1 MMRIPRNCLLLLLAT
16 VFSFGAGGSA
26 HSAQS
31 DSQIRQAEPSTIMF
45 FVVFAVLTLLISFW
59 AARRAT
65 SSSEYLTAGSSIS
78 AGQNG
83 LAIAGDYM
91 SAGAFLGLSGA
102 IYASGLDGMF
112 LAASYLASW
121 PIVLFLVAEPLRRLG
136 KYSFADVLTHK
147 LRERP
152 IRILAGASTIVIVSF
167 YLVAQMVGAGELIS
181 LLFGI
186 GYGPAVIMVGLLMIV
201 FSTLG
206 GMRAATW
213 VQIIKAILMIG
224 GSAMIA
230 TLVLIRFGFNVSDLF
245 MTAASNHPDGNKIMD
260 IRGFSQDAIAT
271 LSLGVG
277 VLLGTAGLPHILM
290 RFFTV
295 SDERAAR
302 VSVFYA
308 TCLIG
313 LFFAM
318 LFVIGY
324 GSIAILRGD
333 ATYAY
338 ANASG
343 ALFGGN
349 NLAPIHL
356 ARAVGG
362 SLLAGFISAVAFATI
377 LAVVSGL
384 LIAGASSAA
393 NDLVVGLSG
402 RQLDERMRLR
412 ISRFSALALG
422 VLGIL
427 LGLACE
433 GQNVAYLLALAT
445 AIAASANFP
454 LLLLAIYWD
463 GLTTRG
469 AVVGGTF
476 GLVSSVVLTAMGPT
490 VWSKVLG
497 LGPAIFPYDSPA
509 LFTVP
514 LTLFVCW
521 LVSIAKAE
529 PEEGWRLAQPA
540 VAQYAE
546 SSNA

>member
-1 MMRIPRNCLLLLLAT
+1 MRIPRTRMLLLAT
-16 VFSFGAGGSA
+16 AYTFGVCGSA
-26 HSAQS
+26 YSAESVS
-31 DSQIRQAEPSTIMF
+31 DIRQAEFSTIVF
-45 FVVFAVLTLLISFW
+45 FVMFAVLTLLISFW
-59 AARRAT
+59 AGRRAT

-78 AGQNG
+78 SGQNG
-83 LAIAGDYM
+83 FAIAGDYM

-136 KYSFADVLTHK
+136 KYSFADVLAHK

-152 IRILAGASTIVIVSF
+152 IRILAGTSTIVIVSF

-186 GYGPAVIMVGLLMIV
+186 GYGPAVIMTGLLMIV

-213 VQIIKAILMIG
+213 VQIIKAVLMLG
-224 GSAMIA
+224 GSAMIV
-230 TLVLIRFGFNVSDLF
+230 TLVLARFGFNVSDLF
-245 MTAASNHPDGNKIMD
+245 KTAVNNHPNGYNILN
-260 IRGFSQDAIAT
+260 IRGFAQDGVAT

-277 VLLGTAGLPHILM
+277 ILFGTAGLPHILM

-295 SDERAAR
+295 SDQRAAR

-308 TCLIG
+308 TCLIA
-313 LFFAM
+313 LFFSM

-324 GSIAILRGD
+324 GSIALLRGD
-333 ATYAY
+333 PAY

-356 ARAVGG
+356 AKAVGG
-362 SLLAGFISAVAFATI
+362 SILAGFISAVAFATI

-384 LIAGASSAA
+384 IIAGASSAA

-402 RQLDERMRLR
+402 RQLDEAMRLW
-412 ISRFSALALG
+412 ISRVAAMTLG

-427 LGLACE
+427 LGLLCE

-490 VWSKVLG
+490 IWSKVLG

-509 LFTVP
+509 LFTLA
-514 LTLFVCW
+514 LTLVVCW

-529 PEEGWRLAQPA
+529 PQGDWRLAQQPTA
-540 VAQYAE
+540 AR
-546 SSNA
+546 

>member
-1 MMRIPRNCLLLLLAT
+1 MMRIPRNCMLLLFAT
-16 VFSFGAGGSA
+16 AFTFDVCGPAY
-26 HSAQS
+26 SAQS
-31 DSQIRQAEPSTIMF
+31 DSQIRQAESSTIVF

-65 SSSEYLTAGSSIS
+65 SSSEYLNAGSSIS
-78 AGQNG
+78 SGQNG

-136 KYSFADVLTHK
+136 KYSFADVLTYRLK
-147 LRERP
+147 ERP
-152 IRILAGASTIVIVSF
+152 IRILAGVSTIVSF

-230 TLVLIRFGFNVSDLF
+230 MLVLAKFGFNVSDLF
-245 MTAASNHPDGNKIMD
+245 KTAVSNHPNGNKIMD
-260 IRGFSQDAIAT
+260 IRGFAQDAVAT

-277 VLLGTAGLPHILM
+277 ILFGTAGLPHILM

-324 GSIAILRGD
+324 GSIAVLRGD
-333 ATYAY
+333 ATYA
-338 ANASG
+338 NAGG

-362 SLLAGFISAVAFATI
+362 SILAGFISAVAFATI

-402 RQLDERMRLR
+402 RQLDERKRLR
-412 ISRFSALALG
+412 ISRIAAMALG

-463 GLTTRG
+463 GLTTLG

-490 VWSKVLG
+490 IWSKVLG

-514 LTLFVCW
+514 LTLLVCW
-521 LVSIAKAE
+521 LASIATAE
-529 PEEGWRLAQPA
+529 SEKDRRLAQPS
-540 VAQYAE
+540 VAQYVE
-546 SSNA
+546 

>member
-1 MMRIPRNCLLLLLAT
+1 MRIPRNSISFLLAT
-16 VFSFGAGGSA
+16 VSTFGAGGVA
-26 HSAQS
+26 YSAQS
-31 DSQIRQAEPSTIMF
+31 DSQIRQADFSTIVF
-45 FVVFAVLTLLISFW
+45 FVVFAALTLLICVW
-59 AARRAT
+59 AGRRAT

-102 IYASGLDGMF
+102 IYVSGLDGMF

-136 KYSFADVLTHK
+136 KYSFADVLAHK

-181 LLFGI
+181 LLFAI

-213 VQIIKAILMIG
+213 VQIIKAVLMIC

-230 TLVLIRFGFNVSDLF
+230 ALALNRFGFSASDLLK
-245 MTAASNHPDGNKIMD
+245 TAEANHPNGNGIMN
-260 IRGFSQDAIAT
+260 IHGFSQDGIAT

-277 VLLGTAGLPHILM
+277 ILFGTSGLPHILM

-295 SDERAAR
+295 HDERAAR

-308 TCLIG
+308 TCLIA
-313 LFFAM
+313 LFFTM
-318 LFVIGY
+318 LFFIGY

-333 ATYAY
+333 ATY

-362 SLLAGFISAVAFATI
+362 SVLAGFISAVAFATI

-384 LIAGASSAA
+384 IIAGASSAA

-402 RQLDERMRLR
+402 RHLDERKRLR
-412 ISRFSALALG
+412 ISRISALAVG
-422 VLGIL
+422 VLGIVF
-427 LGLACE
+427 GLACE

-476 GLVSSVVLTAMGPT
+476 GLISSVALTVIGPT
-490 VWSKVLG
+490 IWSKVLG

-521 LVSIAKAE
+521 VVSIAKAE
-529 PEEGWRLAQPA
+529 PEKDWQLTQPS
-540 VAQYAE
+540 VAQYVE
-546 SSNA
+546 

>member
-1 MMRIPRNCLLLLLAT
+1 MMRIPRNGILLLLAT
-16 VFSFGAGGSA
+16 VSTLGASGSVY
-26 HSAQS
+26 SAQS
-31 DSQIRQAEPSTIMF
+31 DSQIRQAEFSTIVF

-59 AARRAT
+59 AGRRAT

-102 IYASGLDGMF
+102 IYVSGLDGMF

-121 PIVLFLVAEPLRRLG
+121 PIVLLLVAEPLRRLG

-152 IRILAGASTIVIVSF
+152 IRILVGASTLVIVSF

-186 GYGPAVIMVGLLMIV
+186 GYGPAVITVGLLMIV
-201 FSTLG
+201 FSTFG

-213 VQIIKAILMIG
+213 VQIIKAVLMLG
-224 GSAMIA
+224 GSCMIVMF
-230 TLVLIRFGFNVSDLF
+230 VLARFGFNVSGLF
-245 MTAASNHPDGNKIMD
+245 KTAVSNHPNGNQIMD
-260 IRGFSQDAIAT
+260 IRGFAQDAIAT

-277 VLLGTAGLPHILM
+277 ILFGTAGLPHILM

-302 VSVFYA
+302 VSAFYA

-313 LFFAM
+313 LFFLM
-318 LFVIGY
+318 LFFIGY
-324 GSIAILRGD
+324 GSIAVLRGD
-333 ATYAY
+333 ATYAS
-338 ANASG
+338 ASG

-362 SLLAGFISAVAFATI
+362 SILAGFISAVAFATI

-402 RQLDERMRLR
+402 RHLDERMRLR
-412 ISRFSALALG
+412 ISRISAFSLG
-422 VLGIL
+422 VLGIVF
-427 LGLACE
+427 GLACE

-454 LLLLAIYWD
+454 LLFLAIYWD

-490 VWSKVLG
+490 IWSKVLG

-529 PEEGWRLAQPA
+529 PEGDWRLARSS
-540 VAQYAE
+540 VAQYVE
-546 SSNA
+546 

>member
-1 MMRIPRNCLLLLLAT
+1 MRFPRNSVLLLVAT
-16 VFSFGAGGSA
+16 VSTFGAAGVA
-26 HSAQS
+26 YSAQS
-31 DSQIRQAEPSTIMF
+31 DSQIRQADFSTIVF
-45 FVVFAVLTLLISFW
+45 FVVFALLVLLIGFW
-59 AARRAT
+59 GGRRAT
-65 SSSEYLTAGSSIS
+65 SSSEYLTARSSIS

-147 LRERP
+147 LQERP

-213 VQIIKAILMIG
+213 VQIIKAVLMIC
-224 GSAMIA
+224 GSAMIV
-230 TLVLIRFGFNVSDLF
+230 VLALTRFGFSVSDLLR
-245 MTAASNHPDGNKIMD
+245 TAAANHPNGNTIMD
-260 IRGFSQDAIAT
+260 IHGFSLDAIAT

-277 VLLGTAGLPHILM
+277 ILFGTAGLPHILM

-295 SDERAAR
+295 NDERAAR

-308 TCLIG
+308 TCLIA
-313 LFFAM
+313 LFFTM
-318 LFVIGY
+318 LFFIGY

-333 ATYAY
+333 ATY

-362 SLLAGFISAVAFATI
+362 SVLAGFISAVAFATI

-384 LIAGASSAA
+384 IIAGASSAT

-402 RQLDERMRLR
+402 RHLDERMRLR
-412 ISRFSALALG
+412 ISRISALALG
-422 VLGIL
+422 VLGIVF
-427 LGLACE
+427 GLACE

-469 AVVGGTF
+469 AVAGGAF
-476 GLVSSVVLTAMGPT
+476 GLISSVVLTAMGPT
-490 VWSKVLG
+490 IWSKVLG

-514 LTLFVCW
+514 LTLLVCW

-529 PEEGWRLAQPA
+529 PERDWRLAQPS
-540 VAQYAE
+540 VAQYVE
-546 SSNA
+546 

>member
-1 MMRIPRNCLLLLLAT
+1 MGFPRNRVLLLLAT
-16 VFSFGAGGSA
+16 VSNFGAAGA
-26 HSAQS
+26 AYSAQS
-31 DSQIRQAEPSTIMF
+31 DSQIRQADFPTIVF
-45 FVVFAVLTLLISFW
+45 FVVFAVLTLLIGFW
-59 AARRAT
+59 GGRRAT
-65 SSSEYLTAGSSIS
+65 SSSEYLTARSSIS

-147 LRERP
+147 LQERP

-213 VQIIKAILMIG
+213 VQIIKAVLMIC
-224 GSAMIA
+224 GSAMIVA
-230 TLVLIRFGFNVSDLF
+230 LALTRFGFSVSDLLK
-245 MTAASNHPDGNKIMD
+245 TATANHPNGNSIMD
-260 IRGFSQDAIAT
+260 IHGFSLDAVAT

-277 VLLGTAGLPHILM
+277 ILFGTAGLPHILM

-295 SDERAAR
+295 NDERAAR

-308 TCLIG
+308 TCLIA
-313 LFFAM
+313 LFFTM
-318 LFVIGY
+318 LFFIGY

-333 ATYAY
+333 ATY

-362 SLLAGFISAVAFATI
+362 SVLAGFISAVAFATI

-384 LIAGASSAA
+384 IIAGASSAT

-402 RQLDERMRLR
+402 RHLDERMRLR

-422 VLGIL
+422 VLGIVF
-427 LGLACE
+427 GLACQ

-469 AVVGGTF
+469 AVVGGAV
-476 GLVSSVVLTAMGPT
+476 GLISSVVLTAMGPT
-490 VWSKVLG
+490 IWSKVLG

-509 LFTVP
+509 LLTVP
-514 LTLFVCW
+514 LTLLVCW

-529 PEEGWRLAQPA
+529 PERDWQLAQPS
-540 VAQYAE
+540 VAQYVE
-546 SSNA
+546 

>member
-1 MMRIPRNCLLLLLAT
+1 MRIPRNCILLLLGT
-16 VFSFGAGGSA
+16 VSTLGASGSA
-26 HSAQS
+26 YSAQS
-31 DSQIRQAEPSTIMF
+31 DSQIRQAEFSTVAF
-45 FVVFAVLTLLISFW
+45 FVVFAVLTLFISFW
-59 AARRAT
+59 AARRAIN
-65 SSSEYLTAGSSIS
+65 SSEYLTAGSSIS
-78 AGQNG
+78 SGQNG

-136 KYSFADVLTHK
+136 KYSFADVLTHR

-152 IRILAGASTIVIVSF
+152 TRILAGGSTLVVVSF

-206 GMRAATW
+206 GIRAATW

-230 TLVLIRFGFNVSDLF
+230 TLVLARFGFNVSDLF

-318 LFVIGY
+318 SFFIGY
-324 GSIAILRGD
+324 GSIALLRGD
-333 ATYAY
+333 TAY
-338 ANASG
+338 ASA
-343 ALFGGN
+343 GG
-349 NLAPIHL
+349 
-356 ARAVGG
+356 
-362 SLLAGFISAVAFATI
+362 
-377 LAVVSGL
+377 
-384 LIAGASSAA
+384 
-393 NDLVVGLSG
+393 
-402 RQLDERMRLR
+402 M
-412 ISRFSALALG
+412 
-422 VLGIL
+422 
-427 LGLACE
+427 
-433 GQNVAYLLALAT
+433 
-445 AIAASANFP
+445 
-454 LLLLAIYWD
+454 
-463 GLTTRG
+463 
-469 AVVGGTF
+469 
-476 GLVSSVVLTAMGPT
+476 
-490 VWSKVLG
+490 
-497 LGPAIFPYDSPA
+497 
-509 LFTVP
+509 
-514 LTLFVCW
+514 
-521 LVSIAKAE
+521 
-529 PEEGWRLAQPA
+529 
-540 VAQYAE
+540 
-546 SSNA
+546 

>member
-1 MMRIPRNCLLLLLAT
+1 MRFPRNSVLLLVAT
-16 VFSFGAGGSA
+16 VSTFGAAGVA
-26 HSAQS
+26 YSAQS
-31 DSQIRQAEPSTIMF
+31 DSQIRQADFSTIVF
-45 FVVFAVLTLLISFW
+45 FVVFALLVLLIGFW
-59 AARRAT
+59 GGRRAT
-65 SSSEYLTAGSSIS
+65 SSSEYLTARSSIS

-121 PIVLFLVAEPLRRLG
+121 PTFLFLVAEPLRRLG

-147 LRERP
+147 LQERP

-181 LLFGI
+181 PVFGI
-186 GYGPAVIMVGLLMIV
+186 GYEPAVIMVGLLMIV

-213 VQIIKAILMIG
+213 VQIIKAVLMIC
-224 GSAMIA
+224 GSAMIV
-230 TLVLIRFGFNVSDLF
+230 VLALTRFGFSVSDLLR
-245 MTAASNHPDGNKIMD
+245 TAAANHPNGNTIMD
-260 IRGFSQDAIAT
+260 VHGFSLDAIAT

-277 VLLGTAGLPHILM
+277 ILFGTAGLPHILM

-295 SDERAAR
+295 NAERAAR

-308 TCLIG
+308 TCLIA
-313 LFFAM
+313 LFFTM
-318 LFVIGY
+318 LFFIGY

-333 ATYAY
+333 ATY

-362 SLLAGFISAVAFATI
+362 SVLAGFISAVVVATI

-384 LIAGASSAA
+384 IIAGASSAA

-402 RQLDERMRLR
+402 RHLDERKRLR
-412 ISRFSALALG
+412 ISRISAFALG
-422 VLGIL
+422 VLGIVF
-427 LGLACE
+427 GLACE

-445 AIAASANFP
+445 AVAASANFP

-469 AVVGGTF
+469 AVVGGAF
-476 GLVSSVVLTAMGPT
+476 GLISSVVLTAMGPT
-490 VWSKVLG
+490 IWSKVLG

-514 LTLFVCW
+514 LTLLVCW

-529 PEEGWRLAQPA
+529 PERDWRRAQPS
-540 VAQYAE
+540 VAQYVE
-546 SSNA
+546 

>member
-1 MMRIPRNCLLLLLAT
+1 MIRLVLAIAYT
-16 VFSFGAGGSA
+16 IGVGGSA
-26 HSAQS
+26 YSAQS
-31 DSQIRQAEPSTIMF
+31 ESQVRQADGSTILF

-78 AGQNG
+78 SGQNG

-152 IRILAGASTIVIVSF
+152 VRILAGSSTLVIVSF

-186 GYGPAVIMVGLLMIV
+186 GYTPAIIMVGALMIV

-224 GSAMIA
+224 GSSMIA
-230 TLVLIRFGFNVSDLF
+230 ALVLVRFGFDMSKLF
-245 MTAASNHPDGNKIMD
+245 KTAVNNHPIGLGIMD
-260 IRGFSQDAIAT
+260 VRGFAQDGVAT
-271 LSLGVG
+271 LSLGAG
-277 VLLGTAGLPHILM
+277 VLFGTAGLPHILM

-302 VSVFYA
+302 LSVFYA

-313 LFFAM
+313 LFFVM
-318 LFVIGY
+318 LFFIGY
-324 GSIAILRGD
+324 GSIALLRGD
-333 ATYAY
+333 ATYAG
-338 ANASG
+338 ANG
-343 ALFGGN
+343 ALLGGN

-362 SLLAGFISAVAFATI
+362 SILAGFISAVAFATI

-402 RQLDERMRLR
+402 RQLTERTRLQVSR
-412 ISRFSALALG
+412 ISAVALG

-454 LLLLAIYWD
+454 LLILAIYWD

-469 AVVGGTF
+469 AVIGGTF
-476 GLVSSVVLTAMGPT
+476 GLISSVVLTAMGPT
-490 VWSKVLG
+490 IWSKVLG

-509 LFTVP
+509 LVTLP
-514 LTLFVCW
+514 LTLLVCW
-521 LVSIAKAE
+521 LVSITKAE
-529 PEEGWRLAQPA
+529 PEEDWRLTGPS
-540 VAQYAE
+540 VARYVE
-546 SSNA
+546 

>member
-1 MMRIPRNCLLLLLAT
+1 MMRIPRNCILFLLAT
-16 VFSFGAGGSA
+16 ASTFCAGGSA
-26 HSAQS
+26 FSAQS
-31 DSQIRQAEPSTIMF
+31 EAQIRQAEPTTIVF

-59 AARRAT
+59 AGRRAT

-91 SAGAFLGLSGA
+91 SAGAFLGLSA
-102 IYASGLDGMF
+102 LIYASGLDGMF

-121 PIVLFLVAEPLRRLG
+121 PIVLLLVAEPLRRLG
-136 KYSFADVLTHK
+136 KYSFADVLTQK

-152 IRILAGASTIVIVSF
+152 IRILVGASTLVIVSF

-186 GYGPAVIMVGLLMIV
+186 GYGPAVITVGLLMIV

-213 VQIIKAILMIG
+213 VQIIKAALMLG
-224 GSAMIA
+224 GSCVIVA
-230 TLVLIRFGFNVSDLF
+230 LVLVKFGFNVSDLF
-245 MTAASNHPDGNKIMD
+245 KTAVSNHPNGSQIMG
-260 IRGFSQDAIAT
+260 IRGFAQDTIAT

-277 VLLGTAGLPHILM
+277 ILFGTAGLPHILM

-302 VSVFYA
+302 VSAFYA
-308 TCLIG
+308 TCLVG
-313 LFFAM
+313 LFFVM
-318 LFVIGY
+318 LFFIGY

-333 ATYAY
+333 ATYA
-338 ANASG
+338 NASG
-343 ALFGGN
+343 ALYGGN

-362 SLLAGFISAVAFATI
+362 SMLAGFISAVAFATI

-384 LIAGASSAA
+384 IIAGASSAA

-402 RQLDERMRLR
+402 RHLEERMRLR
-412 ISRFSALALG
+412 ISRISALS
-422 VLGIL
+422 LGIL
-427 LGLACE
+427 GIVFGLACE

-454 LLLLAIYWD
+454 LLFLAIYWD

-476 GLVSSVVLTAMGPT
+476 GLVSSVALTAMGPT
-490 VWSKVLG
+490 IWSKVLG

-514 LTLFVCW
+514 LTLIVCW

-529 PEEGWRLAQPA
+529 PEGDWQLAGSPA
-540 VAQYAE
+540 AQYVE
-546 SSNA
+546 

>member
-1 MMRIPRNCLLLLLAT
+1 MRFPRNRVLLLLAT
-16 VFSFGAGGSA
+16 VSTFGAAGA
-26 HSAQS
+26 AYSAQS
-31 DSQIRQAEPSTIMF
+31 DSQIRQADFPTIVF
-45 FVVFAVLTLLISFW
+45 FVVFAVLTLLIGFW
-59 AARRAT
+59 GGRRAT
-65 SSSEYLTAGSSIS
+65 SSSEYLTARSSIS

-147 LRERP
+147 LQERP

-213 VQIIKAILMIG
+213 VQIIKAVLMIC
-224 GSAMIA
+224 GSAMIVA
-230 TLVLIRFGFNVSDLF
+230 LALARFGFSVSDLLK
-245 MTAASNHPDGNKIMD
+245 TATANHPNGNSIMD
-260 IRGFSQDAIAT
+260 IHGFSLDAVAT

-277 VLLGTAGLPHILM
+277 ILFGTAGLPHILM

-295 SDERAAR
+295 NDERAAR

-308 TCLIG
+308 TCLIA
-313 LFFAM
+313 LFFTM
-318 LFVIGY
+318 LFFIGY

-333 ATYAY
+333 ATYA
-338 ANASG
+338 NASG
-343 ALFGGN
+343 TLFGGN

-362 SLLAGFISAVAFATI
+362 SVLAGFISAVAFATI

-384 LIAGASSAA
+384 IIAGASSAT

-402 RQLDERMRLR
+402 RHLDERLRLR
-412 ISRFSALALG
+412 ISRISALALG
-422 VLGIL
+422 VLGIVF
-427 LGLACE
+427 GLACQ

-454 LLLLAIYWD
+454 LLFLAIYWD

-469 AVVGGTF
+469 AVVGGAV
-476 GLVSSVVLTAMGPT
+476 GLISSVVLTAMGPT
-490 VWSKVLG
+490 IWSKVLG

-514 LTLFVCW
+514 LTLLVCW
-521 LVSIAKAE
+521 LVSIATAE
-529 PEEGWRLAQPA
+529 SEKDWRLTQPS
-540 VAQYAE
+540 VAQSAE
-546 SSNA
+546 

>member
-1 MMRIPRNCLLLLLAT
+1 MRIPQNCMVLLVTAS
-16 VFSFGAGGSA
+16 SFVVCGSA
-26 HSAQS
+26 YSAQP
-31 DSQIRQAEPSTIMF
+31 DSNIRQAELSTIAF
-45 FVVFAVLTLLISFW
+45 FVIFAALTLFISFW

-65 SSSEYLTAGSSIS
+65 TSSEYLTAGSSIS

-83 LAIAGDYM
+83 FAIAGDYM

-136 KYSFADVLTHK
+136 KYSFADVLAHSLK
-147 LRERP
+147 DRP
-152 IRILAGASTIVIVSF
+152 IRILAGASTLVIVSF

-186 GYGPAVIMVGLLMIV
+186 GYGPAVILVGLLMIV

-213 VQIIKAILMIG
+213 VQIIKAVIMVG
-224 GSAMIA
+224 GSGLIA
-230 TLVLIRFGFNVSDLF
+230 TLVLAKFGFSASDLF
-245 MTAASNHPDGNKIMD
+245 KTAASNHPNGSKILD
-260 IRGFSQDAIAT
+260 IRGFSLDAVAT

-277 VLLGTAGLPHILM
+277 ILFGTAGLPHILM

-308 TCLIG
+308 TCLIA
-313 LFFAM
+313 LFFTM

-324 GSIAILRGD
+324 GSIALLRGD
-333 ATYAY
+333 AAY

-343 ALFGGN
+343 VLYGGN

-362 SLLAGFISAVAFATI
+362 SILAGFISAVAFATI

-384 LIAGASSAA
+384 LIAGASSAT
-393 NDLVVGLSG
+393 NDLVAGVSG

-412 ISRFSALALG
+412 ISRIAAMVLG

-427 LGLACE
+427 LGLAFE

-454 LLLLAIYWD
+454 LLLLAIYWN

-469 AVVGGTF
+469 AIVGGTF
-476 GLVSSVVLTAMGPT
+476 GLVSSVALTAMGPT
-490 VWSKVLG
+490 IWSKVLG

-514 LTLFVCW
+514 LTLAVCW
-521 LVSIAKAE
+521 LVSIAKTE
-529 PEEGWRLAQPA
+529 PKLAKPS
-540 VAQYAE
+540 VAQYPE

>member
-1 MMRIPRNCLLLLLAT
+1 MRIPRSCVLFLLAT
-16 VFSFGAGGSA
+16 ASTLGANGSA
-26 HSAQS
+26 YAAKPDTPIH
-31 DSQIRQAEPSTIMF
+31 QAEFSTIAF
-45 FVVFAVLTLLISFW
+45 FVIFAVLTLLISVLVS
-59 AARRAT
+59 RRAT

-78 AGQNG
+78 SGQNG

-102 IYASGLDGMF
+102 IYATGLDGMF

-136 KYSFADVLTHK
+136 KYSFADVLAHK

-152 IRILAGASTIVIVSF
+152 IRILAGASTLVIVSF

-181 LLFGI
+181 LLFGV
-186 GYGPAVIMVGLLMIV
+186 GYVPAVVMVGLLMIV

-224 GSAMIA
+224 GSALIA
-230 TLVLIRFGFNVSDLF
+230 TLVLARFGFNVSGLF
-245 MTAASNHPDGNKIMD
+245 KTAVGRHPNGNSIMD
-260 IRGFSQDAIAT
+260 IRGFAQDAVAT

-277 VLLGTAGLPHILM
+277 VLFGTAGLPHILM

-333 ATYAY
+333 ATYA
-338 ANASG
+338 NDSG
-343 ALFGGN
+343 ALLGGN

-362 SLLAGFISAVAFATI
+362 SILAGFISAVAFATI

-402 RQLDERMRLR
+402 RQLDESTRLR
-412 ISRFSALALG
+412 ISRIAVMVLG

-476 GLVSSVVLTAMGPT
+476 GLISSVVLTAMGPT
-490 VWSKVLG
+490 IWSKVLG

-509 LFTVP
+509 LFTLPV
-514 LTLFVCW
+514 TLLVCW
-521 LVSIAKAE
+521 LVSIAKRDPEKDWQLAE
-529 PEEGWRLAQPA
+529 PA
-540 VAQYAE
+540 VAQ
-546 SSNA
+546 

>member
-1 MMRIPRNCLLLLLAT
+1 MRLVLTT
-16 VFSFGAGGSA
+16 VSTVGACGPA
-26 HSAQS
+26 YSAQS
-31 DSQIRQAEPSTIMF
+31 DSQIRQAEPSTIVF
-45 FVVFAVLTLLISFW
+45 FVFFAVLTLLISFW

-152 IRILAGASTIVIVSF
+152 IRILAGASTLVVVSF

-213 VQIIKAILMIG
+213 VQIIKAILMVG
-224 GSAMIA
+224 GSTMIA
-230 TLVLIRFGFNVSDLF
+230 TLVLARFGFNVSDLF
-245 MTAASNHPDGNKIMD
+245 KTAASHHPIGNKIMD
-260 IRGFSQDAIAT
+260 IRGFAQDAVAT
-271 LSLGVG
+271 LSLGAG
-277 VLLGTAGLPHILM
+277 ILFGTAGLPHILM

-324 GSIAILRGD
+324 GSIALLRGD
-333 ATYAY
+333 ATYAS
-338 ANASG
+338 ASG

-362 SLLAGFISAVAFATI
+362 SILAGFISAVAFATI

-412 ISRFSALALG
+412 ISRIAAMALG
-422 VLGIL
+422 VLGIV

-469 AVVGGTF
+469 AVIGGTF

-490 VWSKVLG
+490 IWSKVLG

-514 LTLFVCW
+514 LTLLICW
-521 LVSIAKAE
+521 LMSIATAE
-529 PEEGWRLAQPA
+529 SEKDWRLAQPS
-540 VAQYAE
+540 VAQYVE
-546 SSNA
+546 P

>member
-1 MMRIPRNCLLLLLAT
+1 MFIPRNRMLLLSLAT
-16 VFSFGAGGSA
+16 ASVFGVSGSVYA
-26 HSAQS
+26 AQP
-31 DSQIRQAEPSTIMF
+31 DSPVRQAEFSTIVF

-78 AGQNG
+78 SGQNG

-136 KYSFADVLTHK
+136 KYSFADVLTQK

-152 IRILAGASTIVIVSF
+152 IRILAGVSTIVIVSF

-186 GYGPAVIMVGLLMIV
+186 GYGPAVIVVGLLMIV
-201 FSTLG
+201 FSTVG

-230 TLVLIRFGFNVSDLF
+230 TLVLARFGFNASDLF
-245 MTAASNHPDGNKIMD
+245 QTAVSNHPSGNKIMD

-277 VLLGTAGLPHILM
+277 ILFGTAGLPHILM

-333 ATYAY
+333 ATYAS
-338 ANASG
+338 ASG

-362 SLLAGFISAVAFATI
+362 SILAGFISAG
-377 LAVVSGL
+377 AV
-384 LIAGASSAA
+384 GA
-393 NDLVVGLSG
+393 NLGFLSG
-402 RQLDERMRLR
+402 
-412 ISRFSALALG
+412 FFFTGA
-422 VLGIL
+422 
-427 LGLACE
+427 
-433 GQNVAYLLALAT
+433 
-445 AIAASANFP
+445 P
-454 LLLLAIYWD
+454 
-463 GLTTRG
+463 RG
-469 AVVGGTF
+469 
-476 GLVSSVVLTAMGPT
+476 S
-490 VWSKVLG
+490 
-497 LGPAIFPYDSPA
+497 
-509 LFTVP
+509 
-514 LTLFVCW
+514 
-521 LVSIAKAE
+521 
-529 PEEGWRLAQPA
+529 
-540 VAQYAE
+540 
-546 SSNA
+546 

>member
-1 MMRIPRNCLLLLLAT
+1 MRFPRNRVLLLLAT
-16 VFSFGAGGSA
+16 VSTFGAAGA
-26 HSAQS
+26 AYSAQS
-31 DSQIRQAEPSTIMF
+31 DSQIRQADFPTIVF
-45 FVVFAVLTLLISFW
+45 FVVFAVLTLLIGFW
-59 AARRAT
+59 GGRRAT
-65 SSSEYLTAGSSIS
+65 SSSEYLTARSSIS

-147 LRERP
+147 LQERP

-213 VQIIKAILMIG
+213 VQIIKAVLMIC
-224 GSAMIA
+224 GSAMIVA
-230 TLVLIRFGFNVSDLF
+230 LALTRFGFSVSDLLK
-245 MTAASNHPDGNKIMD
+245 TATANHPNGNSIMD
-260 IRGFSQDAIAT
+260 IHGFSLDAVAT

-277 VLLGTAGLPHILM
+277 ILFGTAGLPHILM

-295 SDERAAR
+295 NDERAAR

-308 TCLIG
+308 TCLIA
-313 LFFAM
+313 LFFTM
-318 LFVIGY
+318 LFFIGY

-333 ATYAY
+333 ATY

-362 SLLAGFISAVAFATI
+362 SVLAGFISAVAFATI

-384 LIAGASSAA
+384 IIAGASSAT

-402 RQLDERMRLR
+402 RHLDERMRLR
-412 ISRFSALALG
+412 ISRISALALG
-422 VLGIL
+422 VLGIVF
-427 LGLACE
+427 GLACE

-469 AVVGGTF
+469 AVAGGAF
-476 GLVSSVVLTAMGPT
+476 GLISSVVLTAMGPT
-490 VWSKVLG
+490 IWSKVLG

-514 LTLFVCW
+514 LTLLVCW

-529 PEEGWRLAQPA
+529 PERDWRLAQPS
-540 VAQYAE
+540 VAQYVE
-546 SSNA
+546 

>member
-1 MMRIPRNCLLLLLAT
+1 MRIPRSCGPVLLVTAT
-16 VFSFGAGGSA
+16 SLGAIESA
-26 HSAQS
+26 YAAKS
-31 DSQIRQAEPSTIMF
+31 DTQIHQAEFSTIAF
-45 FVVFAVLTLLISFW
+45 FVIFAVLTLLISVLVS
-59 AARRAT
+59 RRAT

-78 AGQNG
+78 PGQNG

-102 IYASGLDGMF
+102 MYASGLDGMF

-136 KYSFADVLTHK
+136 KYSFADVLAHK

-152 IRILAGASTIVIVSF
+152 IRILAGASTLVIVTF

-181 LLFGI
+181 LLFGV
-186 GYGPAVIMVGLLMIV
+186 GYAPAVIMVGLLMIV

-224 GSAMIA
+224 GSALIA
-230 TLVLIRFGFNVSDLF
+230 TLVLARFGFNVSGLF
-245 MTAASNHPDGNKIMD
+245 KAAVGNHPNGNAIMD
-260 IRGFSQDAIAT
+260 IRGFAQDAVAT

-277 VLLGTAGLPHILM
+277 VLFGTAGLPHILM

-333 ATYAY
+333 ATYA
-338 ANASG
+338 NASG
-343 ALFGGN
+343 ALLGGN

-356 ARAVGG
+356 ARAIGG
-362 SLLAGFISAVAFATI
+362 TMLAGFISAVAFATI

-402 RQLDERMRLR
+402 RHIDERTRLR
-412 ISRFSALALG
+412 ISRIAVIVLG
-422 VLGIL
+422 VFGIL
-427 LGLACE
+427 FGLACE

-463 GLTTRG
+463 RLTTRG

-476 GLVSSVVLTAMGPT
+476 GLISSIVLTALGPT
-490 VWSKVLG
+490 IWSKVLG

-509 LFTVP
+509 LFTLP
-514 LTLFVCW
+514 LTLLVCW
-521 LVSIAKAE
+521 FVSIVGRD
-529 PEEGWRLAQPA
+529 PETDWRLADPA
-540 VAQYAE
+540 VAR
-546 SSNA
+546 

>member
-1 MMRIPRNCLLLLLAT
+1 MMRMSRNGMSLLLAIAYT
-16 VFSFGAGGSA
+16 VGVGGSA
-26 HSAQS
+26 YSAES
-31 DSQIRQAEPSTIMF
+31 ESQVRQADVSTILF

-59 AARRAT
+59 TARRAT

-78 AGQNG
+78 SGQNG

-152 IRILAGASTIVIVSF
+152 VRILAGSSTLVIVSF

-186 GYGPAVIMVGLLMIV
+186 GYAPAIIMVGMLMIV

-213 VQIIKAILMIG
+213 VQIIKAVLMIG
-224 GSAMIA
+224 GSTLIA
-230 TLVLIRFGFNVSDLF
+230 ALVLVRFGFSMPDLF
-245 MTAASNHPDGNKIMD
+245 KTAVSNHPNGDRIMD
-260 IRGFSQDAIAT
+260 IRGFAQDGIAT
-271 LSLGVG
+271 LSIGVG
-277 VLLGTAGLPHILM
+277 VLFGTAGLPHILM

-302 VSVFYA
+302 LSVFYA
-308 TCLIG
+308 TCLIC
-313 LFFAM
+313 LFFVM
-318 LFVIGY
+318 LFFIGY
-324 GSIAILRGD
+324 GSIALLRGD
-333 ATYAY
+333 ATYAG
-338 ANASG
+338 ANG
-343 ALFGGN
+343 VLFGGN

-362 SLLAGFISAVAFATI
+362 SILAGFISAVAFATI

-402 RQLDERMRLR
+402 RQLTERTRLQISR
-412 ISRFSALALG
+412 ISAVALG

-454 LLLLAIYWD
+454 LLILAVYWD

-469 AVVGGTF
+469 AVIGGTF

-490 VWSKVLG
+490 IWSKVLG

-509 LFTVP
+509 LFTLP
-514 LTLFVCW
+514 LTLLVCW

-529 PEEGWRLAQPA
+529 PEGDWRLTEPS
-540 VAQYAE
+540 VAQYVE
-546 SSNA
+546 

>member
-1 MMRIPRNCLLLLLAT
+1 MRFPRNSVLLLLAT
-16 VFSFGAGGSA
+16 VFTFGAGGA
-26 HSAQS
+26 AYSAQS
-31 DSQIRQAEPSTIMF
+31 DSQIRQADFSTIVF
-45 FVVFAVLTLLISFW
+45 FVVFAVLTLLIGFW
-59 AARRAT
+59 GGRRAT
-65 SSSEYLTAGSSIS
+65 SSSEYLTARSSIS

-213 VQIIKAILMIG
+213 VQIIKAVLMIC
-224 GSAMIA
+224 GSAMIV
-230 TLVLIRFGFNVSDLF
+230 VLALTRFGFSVSDLLR
-245 MTAASNHPDGNKIMD
+245 TAAANHPNGNTIMD
-260 IRGFSQDAIAT
+260 IHGFSLDAIAT

-277 VLLGTAGLPHILM
+277 ILFGTAGLPHILM

-295 SDERAAR
+295 NDERAAR

-308 TCLIG
+308 TCLIA
-313 LFFAM
+313 LFFTM
-318 LFVIGY
+318 LFFIGY

-333 ATYAY
+333 ATY

-362 SLLAGFISAVAFATI
+362 SVLAGFISAVAFATI

-384 LIAGASSAA
+384 IIAGASSAT

-402 RQLDERMRLR
+402 RHLDERMRLR
-412 ISRFSALALG
+412 ISRISALALG
-422 VLGIL
+422 VLGIVF
-427 LGLACE
+427 GLACE

-469 AVVGGTF
+469 AVVGGAF
-476 GLVSSVVLTAMGPT
+476 GLISSVVLTAMGPT
-490 VWSKVLG
+490 IWSKVLG

-514 LTLFVCW
+514 LTLLVCW
-521 LVSIAKAE
+521 LVSIARAE
-529 PEEGWRLAQPA
+529 PERDWRLAQPS
-540 VAQYAE
+540 VAQYVE
-546 SSNA
+546 

>member
-1 MMRIPRNCLLLLLAT
+1 MRFPRNSVLLLVAT
-16 VFSFGAGGSA
+16 VSTFGAAGVA
-26 HSAQS
+26 YSAQS
-31 DSQIRQAEPSTIMF
+31 DSQIRQADFSTIVF
-45 FVVFAVLTLLISFW
+45 FVVFALLVLLIGFW
-59 AARRAT
+59 GGRRAT
-65 SSSEYLTAGSSIS
+65 SSSEYLTARSSIS

-147 LRERP
+147 LQERP

-213 VQIIKAILMIG
+213 VQIIKAVLMIC
-224 GSAMIA
+224 GSAMIV
-230 TLVLIRFGFNVSDLF
+230 VLALTRFGFSVSDLLR
-245 MTAASNHPDGNKIMD
+245 TAAANHPNGNTIMD
-260 IRGFSQDAIAT
+260 IHGFSLDAIAT

-277 VLLGTAGLPHILM
+277 ILFGTAGLPHILM

-295 SDERAAR
+295 NDERAAR

-308 TCLIG
+308 TCLIA
-313 LFFAM
+313 LFFTM
-318 LFVIGY
+318 LFFIGY

-333 ATYAY
+333 TTY

-362 SLLAGFISAVAFATI
+362 SVLAGFISAVAFATI

-384 LIAGASSAA
+384 IIAGASSAT

-402 RQLDERMRLR
+402 RHLDERMRLR
-412 ISRFSALALG
+412 ISRISALALG
-422 VLGIL
+422 VLGIVF
-427 LGLACE
+427 GLACE

-469 AVVGGTF
+469 AVAGGAF
-476 GLVSSVVLTAMGPT
+476 GLISSVVLTAMGPT
-490 VWSKVLG
+490 IWSKVLG

-514 LTLFVCW
+514 LTLLVCW

-529 PEEGWRLAQPA
+529 PERDWRLAQPS
-540 VAQYAE
+540 VAQYVE
-546 SSNA
+546 